1 MSLPSRPN
9 FSRPPSGPSSSN
21 YPRRSS
27 SFNRGRDHGPRRN
40 ERIRVPSIR
49 VVGPDGE
56 PKGIMATS
64 EALSLAK
71 SYGLDLVEIAPNA
84 APPVCRIIDFG
95 KYMYE
100 ENKKQS
106 SAKKNASKL
115 KEVKLRP
122 HIDTH
127 DYDTK
132 TRQAEDFLLDGHKV
146 KFTITLRGREMENP
160 RLAIDLFKR
169 VVETLKDVGSPPDP
183 HFIPKPSGRNVSFI
197 LSPTPNAKRKAS
209 KTGAPLPPSSA
220 KGSLAE
226 KKPDKLPSPFDTL

>member
-9 FSRPPSGPSSSN
+9 FPRPSSGSSSSN
-21 YPRRSS
+21 YPRRS

-49 VVGPDGE
+49 VIGPEGE
-56 PKGIMATS
+56 QKGIMATS
-64 EALSLAK
+64 EALALAK
-71 SYGLDLVEIAPNA
+71 SWGLDLIEIAPNA

-106 SAKKNASKL
+106 SAKKNTSKL

-122 HIDTH
+122 NIDKH
-127 DYDTK
+127 DYETK
-132 TRQAEDFLLDGHKV
+132 TRRAEDFLLDGHKV
-146 KFTITLRGREMENP
+146 KFTITLRGREIENP

-169 VVETLKDVGSPPDP
+169 VVDTLKEMGSPPDP

-197 LSPTPNAKRKAS
+197 LSPTPNAKRKVVKAEAPAS
-209 KTGAPLPPSSA
+209 SSTPKPSLPEKTSNT
-220 KGSLAE
+220 LA
-226 KKPDKLPSPFDTL
+226 SPFDTL